1 VATFETLVTKAIS
14 RMDALI
20 CDRLQ
25 PIVSFKLGQAITA
38 EQRRLVALLHEQRK
52 FVPDP
57 VQCEDDNFRH
67 HLDEY

>member
-1 VATFETLVTKAIS
+1 LKMNRYAIAPVQFS
-14 RMDALI
+14 RG
-20 CDRLQ
+20 C
-25 PIVSFKLGQAITA
+25 PAITA

-67 HLDEY
+67 HLEEY